1 MVPVLGQKVQDQFDR
16 WEYHDREF
24 RQYCIDK
31 LNIQEQKQELIY
43 GTSIKVLVSFQMF
56 GSIQNKKKNNNML

>member
-16 WEYHDREF
+16 WEFHDREF

-31 LNIQEQKQELIY
+31 PKY
-43 GTSIKVLVSFQMF
+43 TGTETRTHLWNFYKSLVSFQMF
-56 GSIQNKKKNNNML
+56 GSIQNKKKKQ